1 MFHKIYGLLLRFKKG
16 FFQFMDKKVTIYDI
30 ATAAGVSPATV
41 SRMIHQP
48 NIVTKT
54 TREKILEAFS
64 DYGIRP
70 EDLAIKKRPQ
80 KAQKLLRTPGPGRY

>member
-1 MFHKIYGLLLRFKKG
+1 
-16 FFQFMDKKVTIYDI
+16 MDKKVTIYDI

-70 EDLAIKKRPQ
+70 GGFSDKKNGRKKQ
-80 KAQKLLRTPGPGRY
+80 QKLLRTPGPGRY